1 MIVTDYWDGW
11 ANVCVLEPPNQIK
24 TTEVFFLVLRLRIH
38 KSKRNETIDNVWTNR
53 NALEM
58 EPKCYGL
65 WSIFVLEY
73 GIEKY
78 IISRYIFGKM
88 FRIVED
94 AIIHPVFSNF
104 RTTCNLLANNNK
116 FIIWRTFRM
125 KEVTIIHSINIRIT
139 CKNLANQQ

>member
-104 RTTCNLLANNNK
+104 RTTCILLANNNK
-116 FIIWRTFRM
+116 FIIWGTF
-125 KEVTIIHSINIRIT
+125 HSINIRIT